1 MVSLCA
7 RAVAHVARR
16 APRSRRGER
25 ARDAAEHPRRR
36 RDARPGRT
44 AASASAR
51 SASDAEEDTAEEEAS
66 RVERETR
73 AWLETIVMG
82 LNLCP
87 FARAAL
93 PGTTVQV
100 TRAETLEALR
110 LEVRDALF
118 ALRDASEAEAATT
131 LIVLSPRSVRFL
143 GAATFEGFMEGARVV
158 ADEEARRLTESL
170 PKKTRKETL
179 DPAGDLIEI
188 VPFHPAATFGAA
200 PSAEDEVG
208 SGGYICTYLDTG
220 LPKENDEGD
229 DDASPIPDE
238 AALRAMIAEHA
249 AMRGGADT
257 RADWIDQSAKTN
269 RANTN
274 ATNAKP
280 DDDHDDDEHDF
291 DFFTENTTDAV
302 DPADYT
308 GRSPHPVLHLLR
320 QSDVDAAD
328 ESWFERGPGDDIRAK
343 NAALLRGMGESK
355 MRAALMKCFEKRDE
369 T

>member
-220 LPKENDEGD
+220 LPKDASK
-229 DDASPIPDE
+229 DASPIPDE

-280 DDDHDDDEHDF
+280 DDDHHDDDEHDDF

>member
-1 MVSLCA
+1 M
-7 RAVAHVARR
+7 
-16 APRSRRGER
+16 
-25 ARDAAEHPRRR
+25 
-36 RDARPGRT
+36 
-44 AASASAR
+44 
-51 SASDAEEDTAEEEAS
+51 AS
-66 RVERETR
+66 RVEGETR
-73 AWLETIVMG
+73 AWLDTIVMG

-100 TRAETLEALR
+100 TRAETFEALR
-110 LEVRDALF
+110 LEVRDALA
-118 ALRDASEAEAATT
+118 ALRDASTAEAATT
-131 LIVLSPRSVRFL
+131 LIVLSPRSVRAL

-170 PKKTRKETL
+170 PKKTRAAL
-179 DPAGDLIEI
+179 DLAGDLIEI

-229 DDASPIPDE
+229 DGASPIPDE

-257 RADWIDQSAKTN
+257 RADWIQSK
-269 RANTN
+269 
-274 ATNAKP
+274 TNAKP
-280 DDDHDDDEHDF
+280 DDDRDDDEHDF

-355 MRAALMKCFEKRDE
+355 MRAALMKCFEKRLEKRDE

>member
-200 PSAEDEVG
+200 TSAEDEVG

-220 LPKENDEGD
+220 LPKDASK
-229 DDASPIPDE
+229 DASPIPDE

-257 RADWIDQSAKTN
+257 RADWIQSAKTN
-269 RANTN
+269 AKTN
-274 ATNAKP
+274 ATKNAKP
-280 DDDHDDDEHDF
+280 DDDHHDDDEHDF

>member
-7 RAVAHVARR
+7 RAVPPVARR
-16 APRSRRGER
+16 APRCRRGEC
-25 ARDAAEHPRRR
+25 ARDAVEQLRRR

-51 SASDAEEDTAEEEAS
+51 SASDAEDDTAVAE

-73 AWLETIVMG
+73 AWLDTIVMG

-100 TRAETLEALR
+100 THALTLEALR
-110 LEVRDALF
+110 LEIREALF
-118 ALRDASEAEAATT
+118 VLRDAPVAEAATT
-131 LIVLSPRSVRFL
+131 LIVLSPRSVNAL

-158 ADEEARRLTESL
+158 AEQEARRLTESL
-170 PKKTRKETL
+170 PDDVTEQL
-179 DPAGDLIEI
+179 DLVGDLVEI
-188 VPFHPAATFGAA
+188 VPFHPRATFGETDS
-200 PSAEDEVG
+200 SAEDEVG
-208 SGGYICTYLDTG
+208 SGGYICTFLDTG
-220 LPKENDEGD
+220 PPVNDTAVSSD
-229 DDASPIPDE
+229 PPDE
-238 AALRAMIAEHA
+238 AALRKMIAEHA

-257 RADWIDQSAKTN
+257 RADWKHANAAGGKNDIDE
-269 RANTN
+269 
-274 ATNAKP
+274 
-280 DDDHDDDEHDF
+280 DDDRDAFSD
-291 DFFTENTTDAV
+291 NTTDAV

-328 ESWFERGPGDDIRAK
+328 ESWFDKGPGDDIRAR
-343 NAALLRGMGESK
+343 NAALLRGMGERK
-355 MRAALMKCFEKRDE
+355 LRAMLKKCFEKESRDE
-369 T
+369 PKRR

>member
-1 MVSLCA
+1 MESLCA

-93 PGTTVQV
+93 PGTVVQV
-100 TRAETLEALR
+100 TRAETLETLR

-118 ALRDASEAEAATT
+118 ALRQASTAEAATT
-131 LIVLSPRSVRFL
+131 LIVLSPRSVRSL

-170 PKKTRKETL
+170 PKETRAAL
-179 DPAGDLIEI
+179 DLGQGDVIEI

-200 PSAEDEVG
+200 PNAEDEVG

-220 LPKENDEGD
+220 D
-229 DDASPIPDE
+229 DDDDDDDDDSGIPDE

-257 RADWIDQSAKTN
+257 RADWIQSANARAKT
-269 RANTN
+269 RGEDTN
-274 ATNAKP
+274 
-280 DDDHDDDEHDF
+280 DDDFQNEDF
-291 DFFTENTTDAV
+291 DDFFTENTTDAV

-308 GRSPHPVLHLLR
+308 GRSPHPILHLLR

-343 NAALLRGMGESK
+343 NAALLRGMGERK
-355 MRAALMKCFEKRDE
+355 MRAALAKCFEKRV
-369 T
+369 